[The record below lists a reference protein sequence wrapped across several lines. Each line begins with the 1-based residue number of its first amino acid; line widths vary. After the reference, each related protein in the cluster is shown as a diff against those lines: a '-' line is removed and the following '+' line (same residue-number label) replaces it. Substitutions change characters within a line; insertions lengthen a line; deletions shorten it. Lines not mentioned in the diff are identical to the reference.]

1 MLSVVAHDPKVLL
14 DPGGQ
19 RWASVGWEGGPA
31 ANMLGSRLEGR
42 QGWGGAGGGLWA
54 TWPWVYAAAAR
65 TPNTRTDD
73 RAHTGDHP
81 WGQLHFS
88 ILLNLPK
95 IHCVEIDRNS
105 AKRCNVK
112 FV

>member
-1 MLSVVAHDPKVLL
+1 MW
-14 DPGGQ
+14 GG
-19 RWASVGWEGGPA
+19 SGGPA

-65 TPNTRTDD
+65 TPNTRMDD

-81 WGQLHFS
+81 WG
-88 ILLNLPK
+88 
-95 IHCVEIDRNS
+95 
-105 AKRCNVK
+105 
-112 FV
+112 